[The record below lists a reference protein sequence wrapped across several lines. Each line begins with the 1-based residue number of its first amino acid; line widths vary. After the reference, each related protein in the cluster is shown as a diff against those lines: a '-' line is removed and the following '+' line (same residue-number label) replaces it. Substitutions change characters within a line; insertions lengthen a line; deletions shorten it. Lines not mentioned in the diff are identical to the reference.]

1 MPSFC
6 PISQL
11 GKKTKNKVG
20 TPRRSQKGPSVL
32 AFSSTEIFELFQE
45 KVLAWLPSSL
55 SSGILENEICPSGA
69 WGLGEITVGQ
79 EAPRH
84 ECRAFCKAVQGIRH
98 PLLHLHLLGQ
108 PFLALRASSASKASA
123 LSE

>member
-11 GKKTKNKVG
+11 GKNTKNKVC
-20 TPRRSQKGPSVL
+20 TPRRSQQGPSAP
-32 AFSSTEIFELFQE
+32 AFSSTEIFEVFQE

-55 SSGILENEICPSGA
+55 SSRILEDEICPSGA

-79 EAPRH
+79 ESPGH
-84 ECRAFCKAVQGIRH
+84 ECRAFCRAEGRH

-108 PFLALRASSASKASA
+108 PSLALRASSASKASA